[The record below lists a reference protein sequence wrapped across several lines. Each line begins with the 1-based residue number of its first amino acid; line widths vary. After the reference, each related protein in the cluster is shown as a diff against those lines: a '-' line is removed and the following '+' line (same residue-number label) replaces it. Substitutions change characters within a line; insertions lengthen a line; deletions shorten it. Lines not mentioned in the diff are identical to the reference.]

1 MKNQSVKNQKTQ
13 SVMVK
18 VNNKNKELE
27 TIVKELG
34 FKKKIETACAGYS
47 VWKYETYYNPSIR
60 CRVEYNTMAPTPIVV
75 VYNDISSDIDDTSW
89 SEVNFWGEPKE
100 VENYLIQYKKNLK
113 SYMKY
118 LNEQIDET
126 MVLTNL
132 NPHDENVKFRLS
144 QLWNQKNE
152 YREKFFRR
160 TK

>member
-1 MKNQSVKNQKTQ
+1 MNNKTQ

-27 TIVKELG
+27 TILKELG
-34 FKKKIETACAGYS
+34 FKKKIETSCAGYS
-47 VWKYETYYNPSIR
+47 VWKYETYYNESIR
-60 CRVEYNTMAPTPIVV
+60 CRVEYNTMGDTPIVV

-118 LNEQIDET
+118 LKEQIDET
-126 MVLTNL
+126 IVLTNL
-132 NPHDENVKFRLS
+132 NPHDENVKFILS
-144 QLWNQKNE
+144 QLFKQMDE
-152 YREKFFRR
+152 YREKFFRK